1 MISYILSYF
10 FPPKKHLPQCCQQAL
25 ISCPASTISLLHLGV
40 GREKKKKKAYRVKV
54 KWLIFFP
61 QTLFWTFNILLTFLI
76 SVVPQIVHE
85 VNKAGIGVCG
95 WVNRVP
101 ERSVGQWVADTG
113 RAAEG
118 TPAGTVHVGVVE
130 MAPRSTAAR
139 EFPFVS
145 YTSLSEFIA
154 GDVFRYADRWP
165 FFSLSFFF

>member
-1 MISYILSYF
+1 ML
-10 FPPKKHLPQCCQQAL
+10 
-25 ISCPASTISLLHLGV
+25 PASSNFLSSFNNLSSTFGC
-40 GREKKKKKAYRVKV
+40 GERKKKKKAYRVKV

-101 ERSVGQWVADTG
+101 ERSVGQWVAGTG

-139 EFPFVS
+139 E
-145 YTSLSEFIA
+145 SLRFIYIA
-154 GDVFRYADRWP
+154 FRIHSRGRLP
-165 FFSLSFFF
+165 LCRSLTFFFSLLFFLSCHDC